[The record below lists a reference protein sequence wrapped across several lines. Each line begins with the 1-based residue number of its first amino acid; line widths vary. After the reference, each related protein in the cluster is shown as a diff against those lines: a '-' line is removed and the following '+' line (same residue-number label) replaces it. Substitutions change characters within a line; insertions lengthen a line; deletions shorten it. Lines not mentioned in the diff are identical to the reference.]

1 MRLVR
6 TGVLLLTVSA
16 LSGCSSTPSV
26 PSWAVAMAQ
35 SQYLREKRIA
45 QHLHQK
51 KMQARP
57 IVGNPAI
64 DGPKADN
71 PKVGARKAD
80 DDVRSTGTVPSKFDY
95 LYLNTLPSEDRHLIP
110 FSKEWQ
116 QREDEEDQRL
126 KAAITNICR
135 GC

>member
-1 MRLVR
+1 M
-6 TGVLLLTVSA
+6 
-16 LSGCSSTPSV
+16 
-26 PSWAVAMAQ
+26 
-35 SQYLREKRIA
+35 A
-45 QHLHQK
+45 QHLPQK

-57 IVGNPAI
+57 IVGNPAV
-64 DGPKADN
+64 DGPKVVN
-71 PKVGARKAD
+71 PKVGAPKAD

-95 LYLNTLPSEDRHLIP
+95 LYLNTLPREDKQLIP

>member
-1 MRLVR
+1 
-6 TGVLLLTVSA
+6 
-16 LSGCSSTPSV
+16 
-26 PSWAVAMAQ
+26 MAR
-35 SQYLREKRIA
+35 SQYLRETRIA

-57 IVGNPAI
+57 IASNPAV
-64 DGPKADN
+64 DVPKVDN
-71 PKVGARKAD
+71 PKVGASKVD
-80 DDVRSTGTVPSKFDY
+80 DDVKSTGTVPSKFDY
-95 LYLNTLPSEDRHLIP
+95 LYLNTLPSKDRQLIP

>member
-1 MRLVR
+1 
-6 TGVLLLTVSA
+6 
-16 LSGCSSTPSV
+16 
-26 PSWAVAMAQ
+26 MAQ
-35 SQYLREKRIA
+35 SQYLREKRMA
-45 QHLHQK
+45 QHLPQK

-57 IVGNPAI
+57 IVGNPAV
-64 DGPKADN
+64 DGPKVVN
-71 PKVGARKAD
+71 PKVGAPKAD

-95 LYLNTLPSEDRHLIP
+95 LYLNTLPREDKQLIP